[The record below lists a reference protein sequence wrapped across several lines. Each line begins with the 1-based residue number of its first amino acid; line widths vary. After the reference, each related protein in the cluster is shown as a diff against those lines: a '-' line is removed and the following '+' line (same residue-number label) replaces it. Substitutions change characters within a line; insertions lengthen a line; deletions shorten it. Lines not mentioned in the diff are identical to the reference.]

1 MVHPLNC
8 AARFGD
14 MPVPVSGRLRRGSI
28 PDWESLIAASIGHSG
43 VARTPEP
50 GQPRHM
56 GPTTLR
62 NATEKDIDLVLELI
76 RALADFEHLGHEV
89 TATRERLRDALFG
102 PRPAAEVVLAFEG
115 PVSVGFAVFHPNFST
130 FLGKP
135 GIHLEDL
142 FIRPEYRRRGH
153 GQAIL
158 RHLAR
163 LATERGCGRLEWT
176 VLDWNKTAIEFYER
190 IGAVVLP
197 DWRVCRMTGEA
208 LERWAQRAPTDPESP
223 GDPGLHGS

>member
-43 VARTPEP
+43 VARTSEP

-197 DWRVCRMTGEA
+197 DWQVCRMSGET
-208 LERWAQRAPTDPESP
+208 LKRWALGGATDP
-223 GDPGLHGS
+223 GFG